1 MDMITPSLW
10 IALIA
15 LVLAVPGL
23 RLLFAGARRHPR
35 DTRPRRLRPVRRLIG
50 LLMVALACVTALLAL
65 SVAQYARLMADEPV
79 GLLSFSQNQPQQFV
93 ATLALP
99 DREPRAYPLNGDG
112 WQLDARVVRWRLP
125 ALLAG
130 VPPIYRIERLSGRYE
145 DPEQERTAPRSVHDL
160 RTGLPEL
167 DVGTLKRRFARWL
180 PFVDVQY
187 GSAAYLPMLDGARY
201 RVFMDPRGALFAR
214 PDDARTEELLR
225 QNGW

>member
-1 MDMITPSLW
+1 MNMVSPSLW
-10 IALIA
+10 IALVA
-15 LVLAVPGL
+15 LVLALIGL
-23 RLLFAGARRHPR
+23 RVLFGGG
-35 DTRPRRLRPVRRLIG
+35 RPRGERKPRRFRPVRWLIG
-50 LLMVALACVTALLAL
+50 LLIVALAGVTALLAM
-65 SVAQYARLMADEPV
+65 SVAQFARLVTDEPV
-79 GLLSFSQNQPQQFV
+79 AVLSFSQNQPQQFV

-99 DREPRAYPLNGDG
+99 GQDVRPYPVNGDA

-145 DPEQERTAPRSVHDL
+145 DPAQERTAARSVHDL
-160 RTGLPEL
+160 RQLPGV
-167 DVGTLKRRFARWL
+167 DVSDLKRRFARWL
-180 PFVDVQY
+180 SFVDVQY

>member
-1 MDMITPSLW
+1 MDLVSPAFW
-10 IALIA
+10 IALVA

-23 RLLFAGARRHPR
+23 RLLFGGAGPSRDGQRRWSL
-35 DTRPRRLRPVRRLIG
+35 RPMRRLVG
-50 LLMVALACVTALLAL
+50 LLLVTLAGVTALLAA
-65 SVAQYARLMADEPV
+65 SVMQYVRLTTDEPV
-79 GLLSFSQNQPQQFV
+79 ALLSFSQNQPQQFV
-93 ATLALP
+93 ATLTLP
-99 DREPRAYPLNGDG
+99 DEAPRPYPVNGDA

-145 DPEQERTAPRSVHDL
+145 DPEQERTTPRSVHDL
-160 RTGLPEL
+160 REFPAP
-167 DVGTLKRRFARWL
+167 DVGAWQRRFARWL

-214 PDDARTEELLR
+214 PDDARTETLLR
-225 QNGW
+225 ENGW